1 MRDTIV
7 CTITRE
13 GTDEMNDMSAQTIRR
28 LQEYQYTIAA
38 VHIKNKKK
46 ALSGDIKQSSKVSII
61 SPSPKALNPI
71 RHARKVSE
79 SLLGGLREIISRVSD
94 NKTRAIVYMEGDK
107 CTFVPSIS
115 TLIEPILQSSADL
128 TIAARSPEGFSQ
140 FPWVQQ
146 LVERSINRYISKRTG
161 IHTDYLYGPRAF
173 SPRIVSFF
181 GAYKK
186 NDWGVIMYPL
196 ISAIAKGYR
205 FEPVT
210 IPGYPQPHYM
220 KKYDMIMR
228 SPPAHFAWRSIQNI
242 AIVRATRSALVET
255 GSGNQSSVPP

>member
-1 MRDTIV
+1 MQDTIV

-13 GTDEMNDMSAQTIRR
+13 GTDEMNDMIAQTIRG
-28 LQEYQYTIAA
+28 LKECGYTVAA
-38 VHIKNKKK
+38 VHIENKEKN
-46 ALSGDIKQSSKVSII
+46 LSRDIRQSSKVSLI
-61 SPSPKALNPI
+61 SSSPKVLNPL
-71 RHARKVSE
+71 RHAREVSE
-79 SLLGGLREIISRVSD
+79 ALLGGLREIISEVSD
-94 NKTRAIVYMEGDK
+94 KKTRALVYMEGDK
-107 CTFVPSIS
+107 CTFVPSIR
-115 TLIEPILQSSADL
+115 TLIEPILQGKADL

-146 LVERSINRYISKRTG
+146 LVERSISSYISRRTG

-173 SPRIVSFF
+173 APRLLPFL

-196 ISAIAKGYR
+196 IMAIAKGYR

-210 IPGYPQPHYM
+210 IAGYPQPNYM

-228 SPPAHFAWRSIQNI
+228 SPPAHFAWRTIQNM
-242 AIVRATRSALVET
+242 AIVRATAGALKE
-255 GSGNQSSVPP
+255 NA

>member
-1 MRDTIV
+1 MIEMRDTIV

-13 GTDEMNDMSAQTIRR
+13 GTSEMNDMIAQTIRG
-28 LQEYQYTIAA
+28 LKEYRYTVAA
-38 VHIKNKKK
+38 VHIENKKK
-46 ALSGDIKQSSKVSII
+46 SLSRDIRQSSKVSII
-61 SPSPKALNPI
+61 SPSPKVLNPL

-79 SLLGGLREIISRVSD
+79 ALLGGLREIIAGVTD
-94 NKTRAIVYMEGDK
+94 NTTRAIVYMEGDK

-115 TLIEPILQSSADL
+115 TLIEPILQGNADL

-146 LVERSINRYISKRTG
+146 LVERSINRYIGGKTG

-196 ISAIAKGYR
+196 VSAIAKGYR

-210 IPGYPQPHYM
+210 IAGYPQPHYM
-220 KKYDMIMR
+220 KKYDSIMR
-228 SPPAHFAWRSIQNI
+228 SPPAHLAWRTIQNM
-242 AIVRATRSALVET
+242 AIVKATRCALKE
-255 GSGNQSSVPP
+255 NA